1 MDINKVIKKGL
12 EGAIIGGGCGGAAS
26 QDPIAAVVAA
36 AVGFLLK
43 AGKNWWKH
51 RK

>member
-12 EGAIIGGGCGGAAS
+12 EGAIIGGGCVGAAS
-26 QDPIAAVVAA
+26 QDAMATVISAAI
-36 AVGFLLK
+36 GFLFN
-43 AGKNWWKH
+43 AGKNWLKH